1 MDKNIFVNNPHIKTY
16 TVYDEIGNVL
26 AKYVRNPT
34 SRDVPATHNE
44 KGETV
49 SPPTY
54 YGEWTTYNRAAID
67 GLNEER
73 KKNKKIIKRSEETV
87 YEKNLRIAK
96 ERLMRLLAEEK
107 EKEEE

>member
-1 MDKNIFVNNPHIKTY
+1 MEENIFVNDPHMKTY
-16 TVYDEIGNVL
+16 IVYDEFGNVS
-26 AKYVRNPT
+26 AKYVRKPT
-34 SRDVPATHNE
+34 NRDVQATHNE

-67 GLNEER
+67 ELNEER
-73 KKNKKIIKRSEETV
+73 KKNKKIIRESEETV

-107 EKEEE
+107 KEE